1 MFPKNPKKS
10 SYFIDCYYGC
20 KLHKSKMEWNCKLF
34 KEKKDAYEFIKDETY
49 KTNKI
54 LSIPCFYSHDD
65 YLEIV
70 KNILRHKLS
79 VDVSVEIEK

>member
-1 MFPKNPKKS
+1 MVVNYINLKWNGIVNYLKK
-10 SYFIDCYYGC
+10 
-20 KLHKSKMEWNCKLF
+20 
-34 KEKKDAYEFIKDETY
+34 KKDAYEFIKDETY